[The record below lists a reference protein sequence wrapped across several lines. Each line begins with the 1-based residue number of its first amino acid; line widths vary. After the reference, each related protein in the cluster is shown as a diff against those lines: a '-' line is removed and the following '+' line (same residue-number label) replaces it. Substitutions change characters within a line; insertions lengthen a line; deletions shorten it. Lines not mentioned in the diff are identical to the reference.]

1 MNEEEGMKVAELEMK
16 FAEFDGYTA
25 EARAGELLLGL
36 DIPSNNMQDYRVL
49 LCRAENFVSI
59 TSVIFRSDILLLDE
73 PTNNLDINSFVGLKI
88 LLIAARVP

>member
-36 DIPSNNMQDYRVL
+36 DIPSNNMQD
-49 LCRAENFVSI
+49 
-59 TSVIFRSDILLLDE
+59 
-73 PTNNLDINSFVGLKI
+73 
-88 LLIAARVP
+88 